1 MVKYV
6 TFIILPLSETAIIKS
21 PLHFFLLLRIP
32 NVVTA
37 TASSGDQNRVINVN
51 IVFS

>member
-6 TFIILPLSETAIIKS
+6 TFIIPPLSEAAIIKS
-21 PLHFFLLLRIP
+21 PLRSLLLVGMP

-37 TASSGDQNRVINVN
+37 TASSGDQIE
-51 IVFS
+51 S